1 MFCGKKIREIR
12 IQLKKNQKEMAK
24 ELGISQSYLCEV
36 EGGTKKPNGELI
48 LELINR
54 FHVSAFWL
62 KNGTGSVFIQ
72 NEDLHFINACEVS
85 DKKGVYNFSLLND
98 FPAKNDSINL
108 GDLLF
113 LRVDSDN
120 MFPEIRKHDFVI
132 VDTSVKTL
140 DSEGVYLFEI
150 NNKKMIRQLLLIPQ
164 KHLVSTNPCVN
175 ESSIIFDC
183 SINCIGKL
191 VRLSRDI

>member
-1 MFCGKKIREIR
+1 MFYGKKIREIR
-12 IQLKKNQKEMAK
+12 IQLGKNQKEMAK
-24 ELGISQSYLCEV
+24 DLGVSQSYLCEV
-36 EGGTKKPNGELI
+36 EGETKRPNGELI

-62 KNGTGSVFIQ
+62 KNGTGPVFVQ
-72 NEDLHFINACEVS
+72 NEDVHFINACEVS
-85 DKKGVYNFSLLND
+85 DNKRVYNFNLLND
-98 FPAKNDSINL
+98 FPAKNDTINL
-108 GDLLF
+108 DDLLF

-120 MFPEIRKHDFVI
+120 MLPEIRKNDFVI
-132 VDTSVKTL
+132 IDTSIKTL
-140 DSEGVYLFEI
+140 DAEGVYLFET